1 MAKQRKEQAACH
13 TSLLEQEMKREG
25 GSFLVN
31 QTLSQIPYWAEQPL
45 AVPMMHP
52 HRDAHL
58 AGQDEFTGLL
68 MKVGGQHYNDPQFM
82 SNVFNYQYSTQ
93 DQLYVDSSDALATS
107 GASMNSANGNY
118 NPWPNMEYDANAA
131 SSSIHQGQSVIPV
144 EIEAYLSNLLRID
157 GSESHSGID
166 IGNSSTTSTSAGST
180 SWGDMG
186 SLVDTPVSNF
196 DAYQKGMLQKV
207 AQ

>member
-1 MAKQRKEQAACH
+1 
-13 TSLLEQEMKREG
+13 
-25 GSFLVN
+25 
-31 QTLSQIPYWAEQPL
+31 
-45 AVPMMHP
+45 
-52 HRDAHL
+52 
-58 AGQDEFTGLL
+58 
-68 MKVGGQHYNDPQFM
+68 
-82 SNVFNYQYSTQ
+82 
-93 DQLYVDSSDALATS
+93 
-107 GASMNSANGNY
+107 
-118 NPWPNMEYDANAA
+118 MEYDANAA